1 MPMTQDQIRAAYR
14 RAQQVCDGF
23 ACVRIRQA
31 VDAMN
36 LAEDLLIVNRELAAL
51 RLLIANRELAALR
64 LAGVDKRES
73 FDDAFGGIFAEK
85 G

>member
-23 ACVRIRQA
+23 ACVRSRQA

-36 LAEDLLIVNRELAAL
+36 LAED
-51 RLLIANRELAALR
+51 LLIANRELAALR

-73 FDDAFGGIFAEK
+73 FDDAFGGIFAKK